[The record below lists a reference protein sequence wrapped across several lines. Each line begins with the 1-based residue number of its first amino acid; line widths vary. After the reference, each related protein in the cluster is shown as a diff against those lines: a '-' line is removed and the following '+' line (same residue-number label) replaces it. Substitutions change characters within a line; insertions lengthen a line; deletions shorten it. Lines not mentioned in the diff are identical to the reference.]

1 MLGLRM
7 NYIKKPNE
15 MKTETTDTTDPCPV
29 CLRTIQQINEGNS
42 DCYCTQ

>member
-1 MLGLRM
+1 M
-7 NYIKKPNE
+7 E
-15 MKTETTDTTDPCPV
+15 TETQDPCPV